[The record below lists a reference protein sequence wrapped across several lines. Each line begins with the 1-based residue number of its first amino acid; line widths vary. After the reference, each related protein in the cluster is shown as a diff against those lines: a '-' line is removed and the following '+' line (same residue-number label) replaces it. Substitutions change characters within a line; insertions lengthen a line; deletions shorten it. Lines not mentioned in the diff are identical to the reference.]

1 MAGESGADNM
11 AVLGEQ
17 APKQHNPQRRPN
29 LGRVASEIGGAI
41 LIGSL
46 ALGGAAKVAGI
57 GPFHSP
63 DSAPPPASTQKQDG
77 GMPSAN
83 LPITTET
90 PTATATKTP
99 EVIKAFDGSIFSPDI
114 RAKYVGEIF
123 EDPRFPGRTFIGFN
137 LPKDTKIFSDED
149 GITTFSKVNT
159 FGIVNAIL
167 STSSS
172 PDKSTTSIWG
182 DVKFTKASDGGAM
195 YTGTPGTGT
204 GNTEAGDETGVV
216 QDTGIKINGKY
227 NVVVNFG
234 TRDAQGNFGDDV
246 KAIQAEFPNA
256 KPATT
261 K

>member
-1 MAGESGADNM
+1 MVLTFPRRFVFAITIIIILLASLLFIFFVFKPSLNNKANNINSLETIKPGSCLILEQKFCSKGE
-11 AVLGEQ
+11 V
-17 APKQHNPQRRPN
+17 
-29 LGRVASEIGGAI
+29 
-41 LIGSL
+41 
-46 ALGGAAKVAGI
+46 
-57 GPFHSP
+57 
-63 DSAPPPASTQKQDG
+63 
-77 GMPSAN
+77 
-83 LPITTET
+83 
-90 PTATATKTP
+90 
-99 EVIKAFDGSIFSPDI
+99 
-114 RAKYVGEIF
+114 F

-182 DVKFTKASDGGAM
+182 DVKFTKASGIIKI
-195 YTGTPGTGT
+195 
-204 GNTEAGDETGVV
+204 GDETGVV

-246 KAIQAEFPNA
+246 KAIQRLLPSV
-256 KPATT
+256 K
-261 K
+261 